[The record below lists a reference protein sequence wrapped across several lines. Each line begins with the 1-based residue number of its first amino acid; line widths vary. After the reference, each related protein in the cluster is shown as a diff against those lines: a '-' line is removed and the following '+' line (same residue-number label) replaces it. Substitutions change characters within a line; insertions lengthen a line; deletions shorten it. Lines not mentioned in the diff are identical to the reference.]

1 MPTTSDFKK
10 GLRIELEGEPFVI
23 VDVTTQT
30 PSARGAATLV
40 KTRLRNLKTK
50 QLINKTFKSGERL
63 KDPDFEVKPC
73 QYIYDEGGD
82 TYYFMDEEN
91 YEQFPLKHNDIESE
105 VGFLK
110 EGASVRA
117 VFFSGQCIGIELP
130 NTVVLEV
137 TECDPGVKGD
147 TVTNVTKTA
156 KLETGSEVQ
165 VPLFVET
172 GDKLIIDTR
181 DNRYIKRA

>member
-10 GLRIELEGEPFVI
+10 GLRVELEGEPFVI

-40 KTRLRNLKTK
+40 KARLRNLKTK

-63 KDPDFEVKPC
+63 KDPDFEVRPC
-73 QYIYDEGGD
+73 QYIYDEGRE
-82 TYYFMDEEN
+82 TFYFMDEEN
-91 YEQFPLKHNDIESE
+91 YEQFPLKYGDIESE

-117 VFFSGQCIGIELP
+117 VFFSGECIGIELAH
-130 NTVVLEV
+130 TVVLTVAE
-137 TECDPGVKGD
+137 TDPGVKGD

-156 KLETGSEVQ
+156 KLETELEIQ
-165 VPLFVET
+165 VPLFVEV
-172 GDKLIIDTR
+172 GDKLIVDTR
-181 DNRYIKRA
+181 DSRYVKRA